1 MNITGTF
8 IYRPVMT
15 TLVMMGILIFGLM
28 GYRALPVA
36 DMPTVDF
43 PTVVVSANLPGAS
56 PETMASAVATPLEKQ
71 FSTIAGLDSMNSVST
86 LGQTQITLQF
96 NLNRNIDAAAQD
108 VQAQIARTL
117 RELPP
122 NMPNPPAYRKVN
134 PADSSILQLALTSDT
149 LPLSTVDEYAQNILA
164 QRISMVSGVAQV
176 DVFGTQKYA
185 VRIQLDPTQLA
196 YRQIGIDEILNAVQ
210 RGNVDLPLGTL
221 DGPHRSLTLKS
232 NGQLLNA
239 ADYRPLVV
247 TYRNGSPV
255 QLRDVGRVLD
265 SVENNKIAAWYN
277 NKPAVVL
284 AVQRQPGANVVEVV
298 DGVKAILPALRDYIP
313 PSVDLEVS
321 FDRTLAIRDSVWDV
335 QFTLVLTVALVVMVI
350 FLFLRNLSATII
362 PSLALPMS
370 IFGTFAAMYL
380 LGYSINN
387 LSLMALTL
395 SVGFVVDDAIV
406 VLENIV
412 RHVEKGEGVFEAA
425 LKGAKEI
432 AFTILSMTLSLVAA
446 FIPVLFMSGMLGR
459 LLREF
464 AVTICVAILV
474 SGFVSLTLTPMLC
487 SRFMKPAGAERHGR
501 FYVIVGR
508 FFDSMLSFY
517 DRTLQSVLRHRFA
530 TLTVSLLLLAYTAHL
545 FTVIPKGFVPSEDTG
560 QIIIN
565 SEAAQGTSFNDM
577 VRLQK
582 QLAAIVAD
590 DPNVGGFRSSVGVG
604 GQASTG
610 NSGSMFIRL
619 KPRAERELSADQVI
633 QQLRPKL
640 SAIPG
645 VRVSLQNPPVIRV
658 GGRLSKSL
666 YQFTLQ
672 SPEAQELYLY
682 APLLEEKIR
691 SRGEFLDVNSDLQLK
706 DPQLEIVVD
715 REKASTLGTTAQGL
729 SPRQIQ
735 EAFYSAYGSRQI
747 STINTPNNQ
756 YKVIMELDP
765 KYEND
770 PSVLSMLYIRS
781 NTGNNTAQSAL
792 TAGNALVPLN
802 AVASLKQGVGP
813 MSVNHSGQLPSVT
826 ISFNLQPGVALGD
839 ALAIVNQ
846 LGREVLPASV
856 TTGFQGTAQEFQS
869 SLRSMWVL
877 LAMAIVVVYLVLG
890 ILYES
895 FVHPLTILS
904 GLPSAGLGALLT
916 LQLFQMDLDIYGFV
930 GIIMLIGIVQKN
942 AIMMIDFAL
951 EGQRN
956 EGKTPYQAI
965 YEGCL
970 VRFRPIM
977 MTTMAAL
984 MGALPIALGHGAGAE
999 SRRPLGLAVVGGLL
1013 VSQILTLYITPVV
1026 YLYFESAAEKARG
1039 WRRSRRGSA
1048 EAKLA
1053 PAGTAPSWEAQ
1064 STDAPAGAPSLWSS
1078 FRKLGLRRK

>member
-1 MNITGTF
+1 MNLTGLF
-8 IYRPVMT
+8 IHRPVMT

-56 PETMASAVATPLEKQ
+56 PETMASGVATPLEKQ

-86 LGQTQITLQF
+86 LGRTQITLQF
-96 NLNRNIDAAAQD
+96 NLSRNIDAAAQD

-117 RELPP
+117 RDLPP

-134 PADSSILQLALTSDT
+134 PADASILQLSLTSET

-185 VRIQLDPTQLA
+185 VRIQLDPSALA
-196 YRQIGIDEILNAVQ
+196 SRQIGIDEILTAVQ

-232 NGQLLNA
+232 NGQLTKA
-239 ADYRPLVV
+239 EDYRPLVV

-255 QLRDVGRVLD
+255 QLRDVGKVLD
-265 SVENNKIAAWYN
+265 SDQNNKIAAWYN
-277 NKPAVVL
+277 NKPSVVL

-298 DGVKAILPALRDYIP
+298 DAVKAILPGLRGYIP

-335 QFTLVLTVALVVMVI
+335 QFTLLLTVALVVMVI

-370 IFGTFAAMYL
+370 IIGTFAVMYL
-380 LGYSINN
+380 LGYSLNN

-412 RHVEKGEGVFEAA
+412 RHVEEGENVFEAA
-425 LKGAKEI
+425 VKGAKEI
-432 AFTILSMTLSLVAA
+432 AFTILSMTISLVAA
-446 FIPVLFMSGMLGR
+446 FIPVLFMSGMIGR

-474 SGFVSLTLTPMLC
+474 SGFVSLSLTPMLC
-487 SRFMKPAGAERHGR
+487 SRFLKPAGAERHGR

-517 DRTLQSVLRHRFA
+517 DWTLQWALRHRLV
-530 TLTVSLLLLAYTAHL
+530 TMVVSLLLVVGTFHL
-545 FTVIPKGFVPSEDTG
+545 FTTIPKGFVPSEDTG
-560 QIIIN
+560 QVIIN
-565 SEAAQGTSFNDM
+565 SEAAQGTSFEDM

-582 QLAAIVAD
+582 QLAAIVAE

-610 NSGSMFIRL
+610 NTGQMFLRL
-619 KPRAERELSADQVI
+619 KPRSERELSADEVI
-633 QQLRPKL
+633 QQLRPRL
-640 SAIPG
+640 STVPG
-645 VRVSLQNPPVIRV
+645 VRVTLQNPPVIRV
-658 GGRLSKSL
+658 GARLSRSQ

-672 SPEAQELYLY
+672 SPDAQELYRY
-682 APLLEEKIR
+682 APLLEEKML
-691 SRGEFLDVNSDLQLK
+691 SQSEFLDVNSDLQLK
-706 DPQLEIVVD
+706 NPQLEIVVD
-715 REKASTLGTTAQGL
+715 RDKAATLGTTAQGL

-735 EAFYSAYGSRQI
+735 EAFYNAYGSRQI
-747 STINTPNNQ
+747 STINTPTNQ
-756 YKVIMELDP
+756 YQVIMELDP

-781 NTGNNTAQSAL
+781 NTGNNTAQSVL
-792 TAGNALVPLN
+792 TAGTALIPLN
-802 AVASLKQGVGP
+802 AVATLKQSVGP

-826 ISFNLQPGVALGD
+826 ISFNLRPGVALGD
-839 ALAIVNQ
+839 AVTAVNELA
-846 LGREVLPASV
+846 RETLPASI
-856 TTGFQGTAQEFQS
+856 TTGFQGAAQEFQS
-869 SLRSMWVL
+869 SIGSMWLL

-904 GLPSAGLGALLT
+904 GLPSAALGALLT
-916 LQLFQMDLDIYGFV
+916 LSIFNMDLNIYGFV
-930 GIIMLIGIVQKN
+930 GIIMLIGIVKKN

-951 EGQRN
+951 EGQRK

-977 MTTMAAL
+977 MTTMAAI

-1013 VSQILTLYITPVV
+1013 VSQLLTLYITPVI
-1026 YLYFESAAEKARG
+1026 YLYFESGLEKARG
-1039 WRRSRRGSA
+1039 WRGVSKD
-1048 EAKLA
+1048 KLA
-1053 PAGTAPSWEAQ
+1053 SAGTAPSWEAQ

-1078 FRKLGLRRK
+1078 FRKFGAWRK